1 MKNSKVRIKAT
12 EVLSEQWYTFKRVSF
27 EREVAT
33 GEWVDQ
39 KREVLDRGDGA
50 TILLYNKL
58 KKSVI
63 LTRQFRLPAF
73 LNKHP
78 TGLLIEACAGSV
90 ESESPEENILRETEE
105 ETGYRIKS
113 PQKIFQAYMSPGAV
127 TEIIHFYIAEYEDT
141 MKVSAGGG
149 QIDEQEY
156 IEVLELSFLD
166 AMEKLKQGDIQ
177 DAKTI
182 MLLQYAQLNHLF
194 L

>member
-1 MKNSKVRIKAT
+1 MKNSKLRIKGT
-12 EVLSEQWYTFKRVSF
+12 EVLSDQWYTYKRVSF
-27 EREVAT
+27 EREVSP

-50 TILLYNKL
+50 TILLYNKR

-78 TGLLIEACAGSV
+78 TGLLIETCAGSV
-90 ESESPEENILRETEE
+90 ESESPEENIVRETEE
-105 ETGYRIKS
+105 ETGYRIQP

-127 TEIIHFYIAEYEDT
+127 TEIIHFYIAEYEDS
-141 MKVSAGGG
+141 MKVSSGGG
-149 QIDEQEY
+149 QMEEQEY

-166 AMEKLKQGDIQ
+166 AMERLKQGDIQ

-194 L
+194 